1 MKAEDFFKQKP
12 SPTLLEENPKSVD
25 DYDREMLNQFCYD
38 AQIEDDEIDEAVQSL
53 IDWKNRRCELYKKGL
68 DELAQ

>member
-12 SPTLLEENPKSVD
+12 KPTLLEENPKSVD
-25 DYDREMLNQFCYD
+25 DYDREMLIQFCWD
-38 AQIEDDEIDEAVQSL
+38 AQIEDEEIDEAVQSL
-53 IDWKNRRCELYKKGL
+53 IDWKNRRCELYKNGL